1 MAPCGVDRVV
11 MSLRVL
17 IVDDEPLARER
28 LRGMLQKE
36 AGIEIV
42 GECSHGR
49 EAVEVARQLKPDLM
63 FLDIQMPELD
73 GFQVLRELGDR
84 LPAVIFVTAYD
95 QYAVKAF
102 EAHALDYL
110 LKPFKP
116 ARLRQA
122 VARARQQLEQPG
134 SHDLSERILA
144 LLREQAAPSEQV
156 SRLAIKEG
164 ERVRFVRVVDIAWI
178 EASGNYVVVHTG
190 SSRHMMRETLGA
202 LEARLPPQKF
212 LRLSRSALV
221 NVDQIE
227 AVQPAE
233 RAEHVAVLKS
243 GARVVVTRG
252 VREIQERMKFL

>member
-1 MAPCGVDRVV
+1 
-11 MSLRVL
+11 L

-28 LRGMLQKE
+28 VRGMLEKE
-36 AGIEIV
+36 TGIEIV

-49 EAVEVARQLKPDLM
+49 EAVEEARRLKPDLM

-73 GFQVLRELGDR
+73 GFQVLRELADD

-116 ARLRQA
+116 ARLRLA
-122 VARARQQLEQPG
+122 VERARRELASPAAGDWQ
-134 SHDLSERILA
+134 ERIVA
-144 LLREQAAPSEQV
+144 LLREQTAPAEYV
-156 SRLAIKEG
+156 NRLAIKEG
-164 ERVRFVRVVDIAWI
+164 ERVQFVRVAEIDWI
-178 EASGNYVVVHTG
+178 EASGNYVIVHIG
-190 SSRHMMRETLGA
+190 AIRHMMRETLAA
-202 LEARLPPQKF
+202 LEARLSPQKF

-233 RAEHVAVLKS
+233 RADHVAVLKS
-243 GARVVVTRG
+243 GGRVVVTRG